1 MSQSSQTRHV
11 QRPFR
16 YVPAFFMN
24 SCVKST
30 PFWPC
35 YLIKTTL
42 VKKNIISVI
51 IITLILP
58 VFRFSSLVS
67 VFRNAGSQDHHTTPH
82 CIVDTWNCCFF
93 VLSGTHI
100 TPDSLSFLCILC
112 FASSLLGLPMEK
124 ICHSRCVVCGWRTL
138 PLAYI
143 TYLNNESLNCLSD
156 NSEQA
161 VIKTHLFK
169 MVRPKMR
176 KNSFFICLHI
186 YLLLGYSSSYHQV
199 STHTAC
205 VS

>member
-1 MSQSSQTRHV
+1 MPQSSQIGHV

-30 PFWPC
+30 PFWPEEK
-35 YLIKTTL
+35 YYFNNNNYINF
-42 VKKNIISVI
+42 VY
-51 IITLILP
+51 
-58 VFRFSSLVS
+58 VFHFSSLVS
-67 VFRNAGSQDHHTTPH
+67 VFRNAGWFGIAGSQYHHTTPH
-82 CIVDTWNCCFF
+82 CILDTQNCCFF

-100 TPDSLSFLCILC
+100 TPNSLSFLCILC

-124 ICHSRCVVCGWRTL
+124 ICHSHCVVWGWRTL
-138 PLAYI
+138 PLSYI
-143 TYLNNESLNCLSD
+143 RYLNNESLNCLSD

-161 VIKTHLFK
+161 VIKTHLFR
-169 MVRPKMR
+169 MVRPRMR
-176 KNSFFICLHI
+176 KNSFFICLHV

-199 STHTAC
+199 STHTAY